1 MARYP
6 SVILF
11 RYNKYSHIDNFIESN
26 KPDFMCS
33 IHITSDIEEL
43 TKLFNPNYHLLV
55 TYGDSYDEYH
65 NEIAHRLPLR
75 FSERWF
81 HKTDITDINE
91 FNHNVNYCY
100 ITNVIERR
108 EKTRPIF
115 SIFTTC
121 FKSYDYIDTAYESI
135 KKQSLIDWEWVIM
148 DDTPED
154 EHFTFLKRKL
164 SADNRVRLYKRDRNS
179 GNIGNVKNE
188 AISLCRGKYI
198 LEMDHDDEILC
209 DCLRDAYDIFQTD
222 EQIGFV
228 YGDTINLY
236 RDGRNFKLND
246 FICKG
251 YGGYYIEKIK
261 GNWVYVYNTTNINN
275 IKLSHLVCL
284 PNHPRIWKRSVLM
297 ELESYSEFLPI
308 CDDYEILLRTCC
320 SKYKIAKNNKAQY
333 IQYMNDDGNN
343 FSNIR
348 NSEINRIG
356 PQYISPLF
364 YKKYDVHDKM
374 KETEAYEDESYIVNY
389 SQIWKRGEKYQHK
402 KMNYRINLN
411 YDNQYCVI
419 NDALDTPDTIE
430 RVRELY
436 KNDRNDF
443 LVLSNK
449 MTHEELT
456 VKLDSYGFERMKCY
470 SYMDCTDE
478 ELVTYFKMM
487 YKNDNCDYDI
497 IWNNNDLY
505 NNTIRG
511 NINININTNL
521 KTRYD
526 VLNNIIHEYSY
537 FSYLEIG
544 VETGTTFKNIK
555 LDMSKKVGVDPDP
568 SYKADNIVLKTS
580 DDFFKDNTKTFD
592 IIFID
597 GMHQLEYVY
606 NDFFNAI
613 KCLTQNGSIVID
625 DVLPM
630 SEREQ
635 YKVPIKHYYDNGIL
649 KYGEPWTGDVWK
661 FVYFIF
667 QHYQF
672 DFSVY
677 NFTSGYRGMIHIY
690 NFQNETIRD
699 INTTNM
705 IETMNTYDYKND
717 YDKYIIHVNKYC
729 KNH

>member
-1 MARYP
+1 M
-6 SVILF
+6 F
-11 RYNKYSHIDNFIESN
+11 YNKY
-26 KPDFMCS
+26 
-33 IHITSDIEEL
+33 
-43 TKLFNPNYHLLV
+43 
-55 TYGDSYDEYH
+55 G
-65 NEIAHRLPLR
+65 
-75 FSERWF
+75 
-81 HKTDITDINE
+81 
-91 FNHNVNYCY
+91 
-100 ITNVIERR
+100 
-108 EKTRPIF
+108 
-115 SIFTTC
+115 
-121 FKSYDYIDTAYESI
+121 
-135 KKQSLIDWEWVIM
+135 
-148 DDTPED
+148 
-154 EHFTFLKRKL
+154 
-164 SADNRVRLYKRDRNS
+164 
-179 GNIGNVKNE
+179 
-188 AISLCRGKYI
+188 
-198 LEMDHDDEILC
+198 
-209 DCLRDAYDIFQTD
+209 
-222 EQIGFV
+222 
-228 YGDTINLY
+228 
-236 RDGRNFKLND
+236 
-246 FICKG
+246 
-251 YGGYYIEKIK
+251 
-261 GNWVYVYNTTNINN
+261 
-275 IKLSHLVCL
+275 
-284 PNHPRIWKRSVLM
+284 
-297 ELESYSEFLPI
+297 
-308 CDDYEILLRTCC
+308 
-320 SKYKIAKNNKAQY
+320 
-333 IQYMNDDGNN
+333 
-343 FSNIR
+343 
-348 NSEINRIG
+348 
-356 PQYISPLF
+356 
-364 YKKYDVHDKM
+364 VHDKM

-521 KTRYD
+521 KTRYN

-729 KNH
+729 KNHCKNH